1 MTTAIA
7 TLLAVYAGDDADAL
21 GAAID
26 STLAQNLPPEIES
39 RLYIGVDGPLPAPLE
54 QILARYASHCT
65 LVLRSPVNRGL
76 ARTLNGLI
84 ERLAD
89 EAFVF
94 RMDAD
99 DISLPGRYRAQL
111 EHLAAHPQV
120 DIVGTAITE
129 FDPLTGSE
137 RVVRF
142 AKNPADAVARIH
154 QRVPVAHPSVCFRR
168 RVFKV
173 VKGYPLAG
181 TNEDIALWFECLKR
195 GMVFDNVDASLL
207 RFRISKQFWQRRG
220 GAKARSEFMSY
231 VRGIHA
237 LHGAWTWRYVAPL
250 ARLALRLSP
259 AFVSRWAYRR
269 AFRR

>member
-7 TLLAVYAGDDADAL
+7 TLMAVYAGDDPEAL
-21 GAAID
+21 AEAIE
-26 STLAQNLPPEIES
+26 STLAQELPPEIDA
-39 RLYIGVDGPLPAPLE
+39 RLYIGVDGPLPDPLE
-54 QILARYASHCT
+54 QVLARYASRCT

-84 ERLAD
+84 ERLSD
-89 EAFVF
+89 EAFLF

-111 EHLAAHPQV
+111 DHLAAHPDV

-129 FDPLTGSE
+129 FDPASGAE

-142 AKNPADAVARIH
+142 ARSPADAAARIH

-173 VKGYPLAG
+173 LTGYPLAG
-181 TNEDIALWFECLKR
+181 TNEDIALWFECLRK
-195 GMVFDNVDASLL
+195 GMVFDNVEASLL
-207 RFRISKQFWQRRG
+207 RFRLSKHFWQRRG
-220 GAKARSEFMSY
+220 WAKARSEFTSY
-231 VRGIHA
+231 VGGIHA
-237 LHGAWTWRYVAPL
+237 LHGPWTWRYAAPV